1 LRFLTQIEEDPAI
14 LMAAKAGKAPQIQY
28 LASKNN
34 QKEVRRLS
42 KKSSAASGL
51 KGDFL
56 LH

>member
-1 LRFLTQIEEDPAI
+1 
-14 LMAAKAGKAPQIQY
+14 MAAKAGKAPQIQY